1 MYRFINLF
9 VVLVALT
16 SHASAADPDRSAGSA
31 RYLAVDS
38 RLQVQEQSVPLT
50 DLMDN
55 LFDYDL
61 YVADPDTATGW
72 YIEWTYADGVVQYSF
87 AYASEQDAFDV
98 MVRHLFRGT
107 DPRNSRSLGLGYPSV
122 QIIELSKEPDWIL
135 FHSYDTGAE
144 AADAAELLEMA
155 GLLTKIEPRDTL
167 QNLMWQL
174 GD

>member
-1 MYRFINLF
+1 MYRFINLI
-9 VVLVALT
+9 VVFVALT
-16 SHASAADPDRSAGSA
+16 SRGSAVDPDRSAGPT
-31 RYLAVDS
+31 RHLAVET

-61 YVADPDTATGW
+61 YVADLDTATGW
-72 YIEWTYADGVVQYSF
+72 YIEWTYAEGVVQYSF

-98 MVRHLFRGT
+98 MLRHLFRGT
-107 DPRNSRSLGLGYPSV
+107 DPRNSRSLGLDYPSV
-122 QIIELSKEPDWIL
+122 QLIELPKEPDWIL
-135 FHSYDTGAE
+135 FHSYDTQAE
-144 AADAAELLEMA
+144 AAVAAELLEMA
-155 GLLTKIEPRDTL
+155 GLLTEIELRDTL